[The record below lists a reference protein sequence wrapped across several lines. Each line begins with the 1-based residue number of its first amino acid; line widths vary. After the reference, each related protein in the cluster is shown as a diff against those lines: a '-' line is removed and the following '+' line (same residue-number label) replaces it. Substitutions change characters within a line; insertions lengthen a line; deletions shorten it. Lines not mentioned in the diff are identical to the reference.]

1 MVDGEIPKNK
11 DILKCLYVSNFKNGK
26 ATWEELPK
34 RLHTFILM
42 DDAAFVLK
50 NEKSNW
56 NKWLCQLRHL
66 NTTVFMCLQ
75 IWKSINP
82 SLKTQITSIQ
92 LFPGYSRQ
100 QVNYIYNQI
109 CIDMKFDDF
118 YELYTKIA
126 QKHKMIIDLIDM
138 VVKID

>member
-1 MVDGEIPKNK
+1 M
-11 DILKCLYVSNFKNGK
+11 ILVI
-26 ATWEELPK
+26 K

-50 NEKSNW
+50 SENSKW

-66 NTTVFMCLQ
+66 NTTVFMCIQ
-75 IWKSINP
+75 IWKSINA
-82 SLKTQITSIQ
+82 SLKSQITSIQ

-109 CIDMKFDDF
+109 CVDMKFDDF
-118 YELYTKIA
+118 YELYTKIR
-126 QKHKMIIDLIDM
+126 QRHKLIIDLVDMHLIID
-138 VVKID
+138 